1 MRYAIF
7 LDRDNTIIRNDDH
20 LGDPAGVELFE
31 DSVDSLLRF
40 VEAGYELVVVT
51 NQSGVARGLFTEEDV
66 HAVHETIRK
75 QVRDASGGHDL
86 LVHWYHSPY
95 HPDGHVEPFNIA
107 HDTRKPEPGML
118 HQAAAELDLDLAGS
132 WMIGDTPRD
141 VRAGQ
146 NAGCRTIL
154 LRHSGYETM
163 DEPAPDAVVNS
174 LADAVDI
181 ILDSPS

>member
-1 MRYAIF
+1 MQPAIF

-20 LGDPAGVELFE
+20 LGDPAGVDLF
-31 DSVDSLLRF
+31 DDTVGSLHRF
-40 VEAGYELVVVT
+40 DEAGYALVIVT

-66 HAVHETIRK
+66 HAVHDTIRT
-75 QVRDASGGHDL
+75 QVRDASGGRDL
-86 LVHWYHSPY
+86 LLHWYHSPY

-118 HQAAAELDLDLAGS
+118 QRAAKDLDLDLTGS

-154 LRHSGYETM
+154 LRHSGYDTM
-163 DEPAPDAVVNS
+163 DEPAPDAIVNS
-174 LADAVDI
+174 LANAVDV
-181 ILDSPS
+181 ILGTGS